1 MRYFSRR
8 GSLAGFLRTLPGL
21 PWDRA
26 NPMVFTRD
34 AFQTCYRSSL
44 RSSSRRIL
52 IVPFSILVDGKPS
65 FLPSSPPPVQR
76 NGSRVHA
83 TSQIRTIFPST
94 VSTIETAEYVLL
106 IYLFL
111 RLQMVV
117 TCGNTQETRCSF
129 LPRESSSSFE
139 IHDAPC

>member
-65 FLPSSPPPVQR
+65 FLPSSPPPMQR
-76 NGSRVHA
+76 NVTGAEFTRRLRFARFFHRRF
-83 TSQIRTIFPST
+83 QQLNHGRIRTVNIPLPAF
-94 VSTIETAEYVLL
+94 AND
-106 IYLFL
+106 
-111 RLQMVV
+111 RHMRQHA
-117 TCGNTQETRCSF
+117 GNTV
-129 LPRESSSSFE
+129 
-139 IHDAPC
+139 